1 MRGGIWWIN
10 FSFGRKPESLKAF
23 VSGMIGDLG
32 NHRGC
37 RGGYGFL
44 RKPIYIVRSAH
55 GLLACISVVRD
66 CTQAVTLQFRHEPVF
81 PALRE
86 PVPPRGGHSV
96 FPALRGKGRSAA
108 LYPEDLYFLYT

>member
-1 MRGGIWWIN
+1 
-10 FSFGRKPESLKAF
+10 
-23 VSGMIGDLG
+23 MIGNLG

-37 RGGYGFL
+37 RGGYGSLCEPILYSAL
-44 RKPIYIVRSAH
+44 RARAVARTCAENDF
-55 GLLACISVVRD
+55 R
-66 CTQAVTLQFRHEPVF
+66 QAVALLRQLEPVF

>member
-1 MRGGIWWIN
+1 MKCKDSISGRVLVVLRS
-10 FSFGRKPESLKAF
+10 SFF
-23 VSGMIGDLG
+23 VV
-32 NHRGC
+32 RE
-37 RGGYGFL
+37 GYGFL

-55 GLLACISVVRD
+55 GLLACISAVRD
-66 CTQAVTLQFRHEPVF
+66 CTQAVTLQFRHVPVF

>member
-37 RGGYGFL
+37 REGGRLEIVKAPLFKWGF
-44 RKPIYIVRSAH
+44 
-55 GLLACISVVRD
+55 
-66 CTQAVTLQFRHEPVF
+66 
-81 PALRE
+81 
-86 PVPPRGGHSV
+86 GG
-96 FPALRGKGRSAA
+96 
-108 LYPEDLYFLYT
+108 